1 MSKEILE
8 KFDAAT
14 KEFCAVAKSVTITK
28 LHQSPGEGEWS
39 AAYVIHHLADSD
51 AHFLVRF
58 LNVLAVDRP
67 AIVPFDE
74 ESFPLALA
82 YENRSVATS
91 LNSIDASRA
100 HLVDILSH
108 VDDAVWQRVGIHAE
122 RGELTL
128 SAILQLTTDHR
139 TGHIE
144 QLQKLLN

>member
-14 KEFCAVAKSVTITK
+14 KEFCAVAKSVSITE
-28 LHQSPGEGEWS
+28 LHQSPGKGEWS

-74 ESFPLALA
+74 ESFPVALA
-82 YENRSVATS
+82 YENRSVAIS
-91 LNSIDASRA
+91 LESIDASRA
-100 HLVDILSH
+100 HLVDILNN
-108 VDDAVWQRVGIHAE
+108 VDESAWGRVGIHAE
-122 RGELTL
+122 RGEMTL
-128 SAILQLTTDHR
+128 SAILQLTTNHR

-144 QLQKLLN
+144 QLQNLLG